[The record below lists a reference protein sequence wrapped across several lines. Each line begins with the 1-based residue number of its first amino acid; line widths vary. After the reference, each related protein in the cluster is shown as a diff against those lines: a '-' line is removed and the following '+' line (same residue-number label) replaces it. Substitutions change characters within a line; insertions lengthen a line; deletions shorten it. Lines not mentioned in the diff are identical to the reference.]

1 MQQINPNDF
10 RIKPLQIILYFI
22 VTGTLMFLCLMNGF
36 SLLSASLMSLGV
48 MIALILLEYLII
60 GFLEKRQEDKE
71 WEEEHG
77 TNK

>member
-1 MQQINPNDF
+1 
-10 RIKPLQIILYFI
+10 
-22 VTGTLMFLCLMNGF
+22 MFLCLMNGF